1 MIGLCRAIALHRPII
16 HHLIKYLQEWINPPM
31 SNEIIKFGK
40 KLKKVRLEKDLSQ
53 GDVARILGVHR
64 TYISGLERGVRNPS
78 LLTVQKVAKALGIKS
93 KELIE

>member
-1 MIGLCRAIALHRPII
+1 M
-16 HHLIKYLQEWINPPM
+16 N
-31 SNEIIKFGK
+31 NEVIKFGK
-40 KLKKVRLEKDLSQ
+40 KLKEIRLKKDLSQ
-53 GDVARILGVHR
+53 GDVAKILGVHR

>member
-1 MIGLCRAIALHRPII
+1 
-16 HHLIKYLQEWINPPM
+16 M

-64 TYISGLERGVRNPS
+64 SYVSGLERGVRNPS
-78 LLTVQKVAKALGIKS
+78 LLTVQKVAKALGVNAKT
-93 KELIE
+93 LI